1 MHHVS
6 QVLEIPLSH
15 VHTWT
20 NSTIVLNW
28 LDGNPRRFKTFVGNR
43 VSTIMQ
49 LIPPEKWNHVSSIDN
64 PADCAREDSFRL
76 SSCNTS
82 YGGMD
87 PHGSSNPLPIGPDG
101 RLYPQTNYL
110 KKREVTLF
118 VSATHQSP
126 VLPFDHCSS
135 YTSLKCITAWI
146 FRFISNCQKHASQ
159 GKDLFP
165 LSIQELLEAE
175 HYWIKIIQRTYFSE
189 EIECL
194 SQQISLNPSSPL
206 LPLHPLVDS
215 AGLLCVG
222 SRQRLS
228 KTAYESKNPA
238 ILSGKHPLTRI
249 IIYIE
254 HLRLLHAGPTLL
266 SVSLLQ
272 RYHILGGRSVIRSTA
287 RGCVTCRRQAAKP
300 RPEVLGQLPIE
311 RVTPGPVFGKVGVDC
326 AGPVLIKYGYV
337 RKPTIIKTYI
347 CVFVSLTVKAVH
359 LELVSNLSSDAF
371 IASLRRFISRRG
383 IPSLIWSDHGTN
395 FVGAA
400 RELKELY
407 HFLQDHTTQYC
418 IMDFLTTQNI
428 TWKFIPQ
435 HAPHFG
441 GLWEAAVKSLKT
453 HLRKV
458 VGDVKLTFEEMTTLL
473 TQIEVCLNSRPLVP
487 LPGDDDGVEALT
499 PGHFLIGQPL
509 QALPDLS
516 FTYLEPLSSLRLW
529 RLCQA

>member
-1 MHHVS
+1 M
-6 QVLEIPLSH
+6 
-15 VHTWT
+15 
-20 NSTIVLNW
+20 
-28 LDGNPRRFKTFVGNR
+28 
-43 VSTIMQ
+43 
-49 LIPPEKWNHVSSIDN
+49 
-64 PADCAREDSFRL
+64 
-76 SSCNTS
+76 
-82 YGGMD
+82 
-87 PHGSSNPLPIGPDG
+87 
-101 RLYPQTNYL
+101 
-110 KKREVTLF
+110 KR
-118 VSATHQSP
+118 
-126 VLPFDHCSS
+126 
-135 YTSLKCITAWI
+135 ITAWI

-175 HYWIKIIQRTYFSE
+175 RYWIKIIQRTYFSE

-206 LPLHPLVDS
+206 LPLHPFVDS
-215 AGLLCVG
+215 AGLLRVG
-222 SRQRLS
+222 GRQRLS
-228 KTAYESKNPA
+228 KTAYESKHPA

-249 IIYIE
+249 IIYTE

-266 SVSLLQ
+266 SASLSQ

-287 RGCVTCRRQAAKP
+287 RGCVTCRRQAVKP
-300 RPEVLGQLPIE
+300 RPQKLGQLPIE
-311 RVTPGPVFGKVGVDC
+311 RVTPGPVFGKVGVDY

-359 LELVSNLSSDAF
+359 LELVSDLSSDAF

-407 HFLQDHTTQYC
+407 HFLQDHTTQYS
-418 IMDFLTTQNI
+418 IMDFLTTKNI

-473 TQIEVCLNSRPLVP
+473 TQIEACLNSRPLVP

-516 FTYLEPLSSLRLW
+516 FTHLESLSSLRRW
-529 RLCQA
+529 RLCQVLLLHFWKRWPTEYIAHLGRFTKWRYPQRNIAVGDIVLIREDSPLPTKWPLARVTRVFPGKDDLVRVATIKTATGFYTRPVSKLALLLPSPSET